1 MNKLF
6 LKLSQLNKF
15 DTRFNL
21 LKNTSILSLPSILG
35 IFVALVSI
43 PIHLNIS
50 GKSDYGSY
58 IFFHFIFSFGL
69 LLNFG
74 LNKIVVIEL
83 AQRKNIS
90 LVIKK
95 SLFFSFFTFCIL
107 VGLSLVSN
115 LFFKN
120 LNYLLTISIGIGI
133 TIIYIT
139 FEGILQGLKK
149 FKFLSI
155 GNFIFYTLSLNIP
168 SISLLFIETDFTNL
182 IKISIIIKLIS
193 ITLILIN
200 LKKYF
205 LTKENLNYNLKIKIR
220 KYSKWYFLHNS
231 NIQIYDFVDKYLIN
245 FFLGPIALAI
255 YSIPYQLAGKIT
267 IFSKSIAA
275 VLLPDISSGKEIKNF
290 YYSLNIYSFIIPLL
304 LLSIFPFLDE
314 ILIFWLK
321 NEYSTQILNLTKVFL
336 IISWISGISHI
347 LIAYFEGKKKIKFNT
362 ILEITLVIPFLI
374 CLILIL
380 VGFENLLYISLV
392 LLIKEYLLFIL
403 RSNKIKRNVKSL
415 INVYINVFFVILI
428 LIISINYEQFFLISM
443 FFLLIFNSIVLAKKV
458 YK

>member
-1 MNKLF
+1 M
-6 LKLSQLNKF
+6 
-15 DTRFNL
+15 
-21 LKNTSILSLPSILG
+21 
-35 IFVALVSI
+35 
-43 PIHLNIS
+43 
-50 GKSDYGSY
+50 
-58 IFFHFIFSFGL
+58 
-69 LLNFG
+69 
-74 LNKIVVIEL
+74 
-83 AQRKNIS
+83 
-90 LVIKK
+90 
-95 SLFFSFFTFCIL
+95 
-107 VGLSLVSN
+107 
-115 LFFKN
+115 
-120 LNYLLTISIGIGI
+120 
-133 TIIYIT
+133 
-139 FEGILQGLKK
+139 
-149 FKFLSI
+149 
-155 GNFIFYTLSLNIP
+155 SLNIP

-182 IKISIIIKLIS
+182 IKISIIIKLMS

-205 LTKENLNYNLKIKIR
+205 MTKENLNYNLKIKIK

-245 FFLGPIALAI
+245 FFFVPIALAI
-255 YSIPYQLAGKIT
+255 YSVPYQLAGKIT

-362 ILEITLVIPFLI
+362 ILEIKLVIPFLI

-380 VGFENLLYISLV
+380 FSFENLLYISLV

-403 RSNKIKRNVKSL
+403 RSNKIKKNVKLL
-415 INVYINVFFVILI
+415 INIYMNVFFVILI

-443 FFLLIFNSIVLAKKV
+443 FFLLIFNSIVFAKKV